1 MMKAS
6 AIIACVSVANFDLVN
21 AQTTDD
27 GAKPAKK
34 DCLLIGGQPPIK
46 TSPSLSF
53 CFRNNV
59 SGACCLTGHDQLIRD
74 QYAAILPEMCLDM
87 FPEFEQLMCVGCHFM
102 QPTVM
107 TTTDEVK
114 EIRLCRAF
122 AKKIYG
128 AETNED
134 LDKPTE
140 RFDTCGLYV
149 PGAEADRKILS
160 FDDGDG
166 NVVVIPSKY
175 PPLQTA
181 DQFFEMFK
189 PTFFKDYTIRIVDD
203 GDDCFN

>member
-1 MMKAS
+1 
-6 AIIACVSVANFDLVN
+6 
-21 AQTTDD
+21 
-27 GAKPAKK
+27 
-34 DCLLIGGQPPIK
+34 
-46 TSPSLSF
+46 
-53 CFRNNV
+53 
-59 SGACCLTGHDQLIRD
+59 
-74 QYAAILPEMCLDM
+74 M

-114 EIRLCRAF
+114 EIRLCKAF